1 MECQNTIGVLEN
13 QLDDYLKKLKSCE
26 KTIKKFEESQKQLE
40 ETLAAEISFRSEL
53 ERQYDE
59 QYKKNQELINITER
73 QTEELEML
81 QTSSQP
87 FSPSSHTHQRE
98 PSSLQLELEE
108 LGEAEEIHFPDPA
121 QSTPAIRL
129 LDPKKCFNIDLR
141 KSISID
147 IRKSLSLDLK
157 KSFKMAPRTLGN
169 HRQEQIHI
177 KAQNAR
183 KSPSEEYFFLA
194 TQAMKLNSVY
204 IDTICTVSPKSLY
217 QTAIKNQIPFHKWHT
232 WIEQQLNASYLTA
245 IYKRELKVSKL
256 N

>member
-1 MECQNTIGVLEN
+1 MEN
-13 QLDDYLKKLKSCE
+13 QLDDYLKKLKTCE

-53 ERQYDE
+53 EKQYDE

-73 QTEELEML
+73 QSEELEMF
-81 QTSSQP
+81 QSSP
-87 FSPSSHTHQRE
+87 PSFSPGSHTHQRE

-108 LGEAEEIHFPDPA
+108 LGEPEEMHFPEVPA
-121 QSTPAIRL
+121 PQATPAIRL

-147 IRKSLSLDLK
+147 IRKSLSIDLK

-169 HRQEQIHI
+169 HKQEQIQI

-232 WIEQQLNASYLTA
+232 WIEQQLNASYLSA